1 VIGALLDGNTAVAVD
16 IGASGDV
23 PVPWLNLEGNAYF
36 ICIEPDAAAG
46 ERMKKL
52 HAALTGITGC
62 SP

>member
-1 VIGALLDGNTAVAVD
+1 VD